1 MIWFKNYQRYLYV
14 NILKGE
20 YNMKNCII
28 YTRVSTTEQA
38 QNGYSLKKQLEDCK
52 EFAKRQGY
60 NILVTFEERGESA
73 KTTDRSELQA
83 LMKYCSVNKSSIDAL
98 VLWKIDRLSRNME
111 DYYFLNN
118 FFKKLNI
125 EILSATETNDNSAMG
140 KLSRNILGAFAQ
152 FENDQKSE
160 RVTAGMKQAFI
171 EGKWLWKAPYGYK
184 LINGN
189 MYHDDEKAPVVK
201 RIYELFSTGIYTQS
215 QIRTIL
221 NRENISVSSSQMFCI
236 LKNAVYCGRMYCP
249 SLSDNMVKGDFEPI
263 ISEEL
268 YDKVQILRNGTKPI
282 VTSYLRN
289 NAEFP
294 LRQFIICPFC
304 GEPLTASKSTGS
316 KNKKY
321 AYYHCYNKDCKTQVR
336 IPKDKLERMFVDYLS
351 ELKPS
356 EDYMQLFKQNVKTA
370 YQNAVKTKKDI
381 LVNLKHDLKAVKEKQ
396 DKLVNMY
403 IEGKLREADYKLK
416 SEQFEQEEKHIKICL
431 SDVEKPEN
439 DFEKCFDFVCNA
451 LENIDKL
458 WLDSDL
464 DTKQRLQK
472 IVFPQGLVYENNGFR
487 NGSNSWFYSK
497 KGGLLPPDFNMVPP
511 SEFESLSTP

>member
-1 MIWFKNYQRYLYV
+1 
-14 NILKGE
+14 
-20 YNMKNCII
+20 MKNCVI

-38 QNGYSLKKQLEDCK
+38 QNGFSLKRQLEDCK
-52 EFAKRQGY
+52 NFAKNQGY
-60 NILVTFEERGESA
+60 HVMNVFEERGESA
-73 KTTDRSELQA
+73 KTTDRTELKA
-83 LMKYCSVNKSSIDAL
+83 LMEYCSANKITIDAL

-111 DYYFLNN
+111 DYYYLNS
-118 FFKKLNI
+118 FFNKLGI
-125 EILSATETNDNSAMG
+125 EILSATETNDNSAIG
-140 KLSRNILGAFAQ
+140 KLSRNMLGAFAQ

-160 RVTAGMKQAFI
+160 RVTAGMKQAFM

-184 LINGN
+184 LVNGD
-189 MYHDDEKAPVVK
+189 MYHDDVKAPIVK

-221 NRENISVSSSQMFCI
+221 QRENVSVSSSQMFCI

-249 SLSDNMVKGDFEPI
+249 SLSENMVKGNFEPI
-263 ISEEL
+263 ITEEL
-268 YDKVQILRNGTKPI
+268 YDKVQILRNGVKPI

-294 LRQFIICPFC
+294 LRQFILCPFC
-304 GEPLTASKSTGS
+304 GEPLTASKSTGR

-321 AYYHCYNKDCKTQVR
+321 AYYHCYNKECRSQVR
-336 IPKDKLERMFVDYLS
+336 VPKDKLEQMFIDYLS

-356 EDYMQLFKQNVKTA
+356 EDYMLLFKQNVKTT
-370 YQNAVKTKKDI
+370 YKNAVKTRGNIISK
-381 LVNLKHDLKAVKEKQ
+381 LKQDLKVLQEKKG
-396 DKLVNMY
+396 KLVDMY
-403 IEGKLREADYKLK
+403 LEGKLREIDYKLK
-416 SEQFEQEEKHIKICL
+416 SEQFEEEEMRIKDCL
-431 SDVEKPEN
+431 LDAEIPEN

-458 WLDSDL
+458 WQESDL

-472 IVFPQGLVYENNGFR
+472 IFFPQGLVYENNGFR
-487 NGSNSWFYSK
+487 NSSNSWFYIK
-497 KGGLLPPDFNMVPP
+497 KGGLLPPDFKMVPP